1 MQITEPQTSS
11 DQREQRAAIEVD
23 VDGRWDALALSEL
36 LIPFRSF
43 LVQQDRE
50 RWVVHAYAP
59 GGHGEPLADALEAI
73 DDWRAD
79 RQPVP
84 ANCRVN
90 GRPTT
95 AMRDRAPDEERWPRP
110 PTKGASDEN
119 DQLERTV
126 SS

>member
-11 DQREQRAAIEVD
+11 DQREQTAAIEVE

-43 LVQQDRE
+43 LVQEDRE

-73 DDWRAD
+73 DEWRDD

-90 GRPTT
+90 GRPTS
-95 AMRDRAPDEERWPRP
+95 AMHDRAPDRERSASAADEERKR
-110 PTKGASDEN
+110 
-119 DQLERTV
+119 
-126 SS
+126 

>member
-1 MQITEPQTSS
+1 MQITETQTSS
-11 DQREQRAAIEVD
+11 DQREQTAAIEVE
-23 VDGRWDALALSEL
+23 VHGRWDALALSEL

-43 LVQQDRE
+43 LVQEDRE

-73 DDWRAD
+73 DEWRAD

-90 GRPTT
+90 GRPY
-95 AMRDRAPDEERWPRP
+95 ERHARP
-110 PTKGASDEN
+110 VSAGWGEIGLGGRRRRASDES
-119 DQLERTV
+119 DQL
-126 SS
+126 